1 MGIEPTFQLVTG
13 TSGLKPGGPTRSPSA
28 SKRAGVHR
36 VVTPMTPLICSPE
49 DSQVKKILVENEA
62 GAKTCKTSDFR
73 HQTSERSC
81 QLSV

>member
-36 VVTPMTPLICSPE
+36 VVTPMTPLICSPV
-49 DSQVKKILVENEA
+49 DDQVK
-62 GAKTCKTSDFR
+62 
-73 HQTSERSC
+73 
-81 QLSV
+81 